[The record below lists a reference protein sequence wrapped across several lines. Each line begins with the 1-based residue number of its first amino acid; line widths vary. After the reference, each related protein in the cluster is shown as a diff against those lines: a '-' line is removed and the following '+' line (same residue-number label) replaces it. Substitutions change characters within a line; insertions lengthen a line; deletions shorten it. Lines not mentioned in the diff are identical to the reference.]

1 MEIQNAE
8 KIIVGVKVDHVA
20 YKTCSKC
27 KLEQTLDN
35 FGKLSKSKDG
45 FRTCCKTCRKLETS
59 TDKQKVM
66 AYNRRKKYAESEH
79 GKKIIE
85 NYKSTER
92 HKELHRLR
100 CQKYENTEKF
110 KVRRKK
116 YEQNRY
122 KNNDKYRLI
131 SNLRCRL
138 YSALTRNKN
147 NQIGKHADT
156 ISLLGCSVEE
166 LWIYL
171 ESKFTE
177 GMTRENYGQW
187 HVDHIIPCDSFNLFD
202 IEQQKIC
209 FHYTNLQPL
218 WAKDN
223 LIKGNNH
230 ANDS

>member
-1 MEIQNAE
+1 MVKAIKGA
-8 KIIVGVKVDHVA
+8 KVDHVA

-27 KLEQTLDN
+27 KLEQSLDN

-45 FRTCCKTCRKLETS
+45 LRTHCKTCRKLEVS
-59 TDKQKVM
+59 TDKQKEM

-79 GKKIIE
+79 GKKIAE

-92 HKELHRLR
+92 YKELHRLR

-110 KVRRKK
+110 KIRRKQ

-122 KNNDKYRLI
+122 KNNNKYRLI

-138 YSALTRNKN
+138 YSALTRNKTN
-147 NQIGKHADT
+147 KIIKHLNT
-156 ISLLGCSVEE
+156 INLLGCSVEE
-166 LWIYL
+166 LWIHL

-177 GMTRENYGQW
+177 GMTKENYGQW
-187 HVDHIIPCDSFNLFD
+187 HVDHIIPCDSFDLFD
-202 IEQQKIC
+202 VEQQKIC

-223 LIKGNNH
+223 LIKGNKNE
-230 ANDS
+230 NNTK